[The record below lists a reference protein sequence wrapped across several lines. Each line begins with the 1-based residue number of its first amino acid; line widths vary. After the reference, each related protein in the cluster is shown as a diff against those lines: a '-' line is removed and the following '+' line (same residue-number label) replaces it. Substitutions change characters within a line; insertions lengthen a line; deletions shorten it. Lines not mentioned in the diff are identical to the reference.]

1 MSAPEL
7 PEWMRKHQ
15 PKSVVYIKN
24 LERERLWCSLTVRE
38 VLQRRREA
46 RETGELVDLDW
57 VLSGV
62 STNPIFVHPDDI
74 RNVEE
79 YK

>member
-1 MSAPEL
+1 MKKPARS
-7 PEWMRKHQ
+7 
-15 PKSVVYIKN
+15 
-24 LERERLWCSLTVRE
+24 
-38 VLQRRREA
+38 QRRREA

-62 STNPIFVHPDDI
+62 STNPIFVHPVDI